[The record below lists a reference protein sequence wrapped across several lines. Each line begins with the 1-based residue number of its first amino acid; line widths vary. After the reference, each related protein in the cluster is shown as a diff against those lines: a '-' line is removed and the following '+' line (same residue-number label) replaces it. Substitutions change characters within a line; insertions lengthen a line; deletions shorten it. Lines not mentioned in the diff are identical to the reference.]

1 MSFALLRGKSQLKIM
16 QSLKEKYQKEVILQ
30 MREKFGY
37 KNDMAVPS
45 IRKVVLNSS
54 FGKEV
59 VSKTA
64 SEREKI
70 QNIIMQD
77 LSLIAGQK
85 TNLVRAKK
93 SIAGFKLREGLEIA
107 AVVTLRKD
115 RMWDFLERFIYLS
128 LPRSRDFKGINP
140 KSIDKN
146 GNLSMGFKEHI
157 SFPEIFTEKEKTIF
171 GLQITVVTNAKS
183 KEEGL
188 ELYKLLGFPIK

>member
-1 MSFALLRGKSQLKIM
+1 MQKLR
-16 QSLKEKYQKEVILQ
+16 EKYQKEVIPQ

-54 FGKEV
+54 FGKAV
-59 VSKTA
+59 VGKSA
-64 SEREKI
+64 PEREKI
-70 QNIIMQD
+70 QNLITQD

-85 TNLVRAKK
+85 TNLAKSKK

-107 AVVTLRKD
+107 AVVTLRKN
-115 RMWDFLERFIYLS
+115 RMWDLLERLIYLS
-128 LPRSRDFKGINP
+128 LPRSRDFKGIDP

-157 SFPEIFTEKEKTIF
+157 FFPEIFTEKEKTIF
-171 GLQITVVTNAKS
+171 GLEITVVTNAKS

-188 ELYKLLGFPIK
+188 ELYKLLGFPMKD